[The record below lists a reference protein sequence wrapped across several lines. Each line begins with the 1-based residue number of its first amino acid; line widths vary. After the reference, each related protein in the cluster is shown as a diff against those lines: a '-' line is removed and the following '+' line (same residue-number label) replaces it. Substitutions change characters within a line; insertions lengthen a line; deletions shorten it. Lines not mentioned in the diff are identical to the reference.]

1 MKEDPENPK
10 VVQNFDMLAPAGFG
24 EIIGGS
30 MREDNYEKLL
40 QRIKE
45 HNYKVEN
52 YQWYLDLR
60 KFGSVPHG
68 GFGLGVE
75 RTLAWLTGEKHI
87 RQCIAFPRM
96 MEKILI

>member
-1 MKEDPENPK
+1 
-10 VVQNFDMLAPAGFG
+10 
-24 EIIGGS
+24 
-30 MREDNYEKLL
+30 MREDNLDNLLEK
-40 QRIKE
+40 IKE
-45 HNYKVEN
+45 HNYKLEN

-60 KFGSVPHG
+60 RYGSVPHG

-96 MEKILI
+96 MDKILL

>member
-1 MKEDPENPK
+1 MKQDEDPR

-30 MREDNYEKLL
+30 MREENCDKLL
-40 QRIKE
+40 ARINE
-45 HNYKVEN
+45 HKYKLEN

-60 KFGSVPHG
+60 RYGSVPHG

-75 RTLAWLTGEKHI
+75 RTLA
-87 RQCIAFPRM
+87 
-96 MEKILI
+96 